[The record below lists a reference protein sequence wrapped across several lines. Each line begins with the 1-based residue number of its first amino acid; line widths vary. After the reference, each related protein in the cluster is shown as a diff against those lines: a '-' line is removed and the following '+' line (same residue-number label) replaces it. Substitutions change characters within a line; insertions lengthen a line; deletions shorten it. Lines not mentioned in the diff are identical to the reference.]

1 MKIKEI
7 IQDILF
13 DAYDIR
19 NTLQRKR
26 DILSQPKD
34 NNGSETTLGDCLD
47 NIIERL
53 EELDADPWQDGI
65 ANNQTSFNTPPANS

>member
-1 MKIKEI
+1 MNYETIH
-7 IQDILF
+7 DMLF

-26 DILSQPKD
+26 NILSQPKD
-34 NNGSETTLGDCLD
+34 NNGSETTIGDCLD

-53 EELDADPWQDGI
+53 EELDANNIDH
-65 ANNQTSFNTPPANS
+65 ANAN

>member
-1 MKIKEI
+1 MKIEETI
-7 IQDILF
+7 HDMLF

-26 DILSQPKD
+26 NILSQPKD
-34 NNGSETTLGDCLD
+34 NNGSETTIGDCLD

-53 EELDADPWQDGI
+53 EELDANNIDH
-65 ANNQTSFNTPPANS
+65 ANAN